1 MVQGQTP
8 EEPLIDFLFIS
19 GPKTTTWSIKTL
31 PENPMGECAAI
42 CSPKI
47 KHTWAMQQD
56 FPQDIT
62 SVLKSNGGFEGFGVV

>member
-1 MVQGQTP
+1 
-8 EEPLIDFLFIS
+8 
-19 GPKTTTWSIKTL
+19 
-31 PENPMGECAAI
+31 MGECAAI

>member
-8 EEPLIDFLFIS
+8 EEPLIDFLFLS

-42 CSPKI
+42 
-47 KHTWAMQQD
+47 
-56 FPQDIT
+56 PQIYLKV
-62 SVLKSNGGFEGFGVV
+62 VLQSETFNSDKYGKK